1 MKMKIT
7 LALTF
12 ILCLALSAF
21 AQDTM
26 KTDDKMSKKMT
37 PDQMLMNQEQ
47 MAWKAIQDKRW
58 DDFGKMLADNYQG
71 VYQDGVHNRDFE
83 LTGIK
88 NAGISNVVL
97 SDMKVSWID
106 KKVAVVTAVAK
117 GMGNSPE
124 GKMSDFTSRT
134 ITVWKKSGKNWM
146 IVHHTDIMMK

>member
-7 LALTF
+7 LTLAI
-12 ILCLALSAF
+12 ILCQALSAF

-88 NAGISNVVL
+88 NAGISNVAL

-106 KKVAVVTAVAK
+106 KNVAVVTAVAK

-134 ITVWKKSGKNWM
+134 VTVWKKSGKNWM
-146 IVHHTDIMMK
+146 IVHHTDLMMK

>member
-1 MKMKIT
+1 MKIT

-12 ILCLALSAF
+12 VLCLTLSAL

-37 PDQMLMNQEQ
+37 NDQMIMNQEQ
-47 MAWKAIQDKRW
+47 MAWRAIQDKRW

-71 VYQDGVHNRDFE
+71 VYANEIHDRNTE

-88 NAGISNVVL
+88 NAGISNVAL
-97 SDMKVSWID
+97 SDMKVNWID
-106 KKVAVVTAVAK
+106 KKLAVVTAVAK

-134 ITVWKKSGKNWM
+134 VTVWKKSGKNWM

>member
-1 MKMKIT
+1 MKIT
-7 LALTF
+7 LTLAF

-37 PDQMLMNQEQ
+37 NDQMVMNQEQ
-47 MAWKAIQDKRW
+47 MAWKAIQDKLW
-58 DDFGKMLADNYQG
+58 DDCGKMLADNYQG

-134 ITVWKKSGKNWM
+134 VTVWKKSGKNWM
-146 IVHHTDIMMK
+146 IVHHTDLMMK